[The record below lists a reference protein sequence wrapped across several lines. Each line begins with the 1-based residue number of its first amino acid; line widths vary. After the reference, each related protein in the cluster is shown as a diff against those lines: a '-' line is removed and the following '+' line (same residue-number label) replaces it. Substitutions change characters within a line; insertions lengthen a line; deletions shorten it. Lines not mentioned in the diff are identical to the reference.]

1 MKTLY
6 RSKKNSWLGGVV
18 GGIAAYFQFDPSLL
32 RILIII
38 VALIFGLVGEL
49 LIIYLLAW
57 IILPAQNFLSEEK
70 SPSDGRECSVIK
82 TSKGKT
88 QEFVGAVIIFI
99 GVAILVRQFLPYH
112 WLNINKHLI
121 GASLLILVGLL
132 ILLKG
137 RK

>member
-38 VALIFGLVGEL
+38 VALIFGLAGEL
-49 LIIYLLAW
+49 LVVYMLAW
-57 IILPAQNFLSEEK
+57 ILLPAQSCLSDDP
-70 SPSDGRECSVIK
+70 PSDNRACSALK

-88 QEFVGAVIIFI
+88 QELIGAVIIFI
-99 GVAILVRQFLPYH
+99 GVAILIKQFLPYQ

-121 GASLLILVGLL
+121 GASLLILAGLL

>member
-18 GGIAAYFQFDPSLL
+18 GGLANYFQIDPSLL

-49 LIIYLLAW
+49 LIVYILAW
-57 IILPAQNFLSEEK
+57 ILLPGKTYLSEEMASNGCEDSSLK
-70 SPSDGRECSVIK
+70 PGR
-82 TSKGKT
+82 GKT
-88 QEFVGAVIIFI
+88 QELIGMLIIFI
-99 GVAILVRQFLPYH
+99 GVAILAKQFLPYH
-112 WLNINKHLI
+112 LINFDKQLI
-121 GASLLILVGLL
+121 GATLLMLSGLL
-132 ILLKG
+132 ILFKG

>member
-38 VALIFGLVGEL
+38 VALVFSLVGEL
-49 LIIYLLAW
+49 LVIYMLAW
-57 IILPAQNFLSEEK
+57 ILLPTQSFLAED
-70 SPSDGRECSVIK
+70 SPSDERECSSQK
-82 TSKGKT
+82 ASKGKT
-88 QEFVGAVIIFI
+88 QELIGAVIIFI
-99 GVAILVRQFLPYH
+99 GVAILIKQFLPYQ

-121 GASLLILVGLL
+121 GASLLILAGLL